1 MKFLI
6 FSLITL
12 FVSHI
17 SAQSYNISQLGLEQ
31 GLTNSY
37 IVSITQD
44 RDGFL
49 WFATEEGLNKFDG
62 IHFIG
67 HYKYT
72 QSISGNELNR
82 IYADKNKP
90 IIWIATQR
98 AGLNAYNYETQSMEL
113 FSHEDDN
120 PNSIITN
127 DITDIK
133 PANGNNLWI
142 STFHYGVDLF
152 DTKNKC
158 FTHYN
163 NQTLPSLCSNKTWT
177 IMDDGEG
184 HLYIGHAGF
193 GMSILSLANNTV
205 KNYMNSPWKSNSI
218 PGNDV
223 RCIYKDTHGNIWIGT
238 EKGLSIFDD
247 KKEEFIV
254 PSHLPQELRNSYV
267 FDIYQTDDDKLWIG
281 TELNGIFII
290 DLKRDFLRP
299 LEKEMNIE
307 HIITSDNINYSL
319 ANSTVRS
326 IFQDEFG
333 NIWIG
338 TYGGG
343 VNFISHTPPLFS
355 SYNYS
360 PISTDLYSINNR
372 IALSLCTGVDNELW
386 IGTDGSGI
394 SVFQKGL
401 RTHTYD
407 KKNGNLAHNSVI
419 ALYKDSY
426 NP

>member
-163 NQTLPSLCSNKTWT
+163 NQTLPSLCSN
-177 IMDDGEG
+177 
-184 HLYIGHAGF
+184 
-193 GMSILSLANNTV
+193 
-205 KNYMNSPWKSNSI
+205 
-218 PGNDV
+218 
-223 RCIYKDTHGNIWIGT
+223 
-238 EKGLSIFDD
+238 
-247 KKEEFIV
+247 
-254 PSHLPQELRNSYV
+254 
-267 FDIYQTDDDKLWIG
+267 
-281 TELNGIFII
+281 
-290 DLKRDFLRP
+290 
-299 LEKEMNIE
+299 
-307 HIITSDNINYSL
+307 
-319 ANSTVRS
+319 
-326 IFQDEFG
+326 
-333 NIWIG
+333 
-338 TYGGG
+338 
-343 VNFISHTPPLFS
+343 
-355 SYNYS
+355 
-360 PISTDLYSINNR
+360 IST
-372 IALSLCTGVDNELW
+372 
-386 IGTDGSGI
+386 
-394 SVFQKGL
+394 
-401 RTHTYD
+401 
-407 KKNGNLAHNSVI
+407 NSNVGFI
-419 ALYKDSY
+419 LEEKPFPRYW
-426 NP
+426 